1 MGDSLDAKNDAH
13 NHPAQLAGA
22 PNMTYN
28 QSIYWQLRE
37 APSPNTVRFS
47 EEDPV
52 NLQEVIPSFL
62 ITLPLCLTDSA
73 MRLFPG
79 GTFLSLLQ
87 MIYEFYQEPV
97 PSEEIHR
104 VMNLSNNR
112 NRNRMIRLAER
123 QEAGEILRRIDILD
137 PSATYEGIRESV
149 LLVD

>member
-1 MGDSLDAKNDAH
+1 MLVASKNDAH
-13 NHPAQLAGA
+13 NQPPVSKYP

-28 QSIYWQLRE
+28 QSIYWMLRE

-52 NLQEVIPSFL
+52 NLQEFVPSFL
-62 ITLPLCLTDSA
+62 ITLPLCRTDSA
-73 MRLFPG
+73 MRFFPG
-79 GTFLSLLQ
+79 GTILSLLQ
-87 MIYEFYQEPV
+87 MIHEFYQEPV
-97 PSEEIHR
+97 TSEEIHR
-104 VMNLSNNR
+104 VVNLSTYGR
-112 NRNRMIRLAER
+112 HRNRMIRLAER